1 MVFLFYPSICASPS
15 PPVRDYSKDV
25 DLFRLACVPKQK
37 AKEEA
42 DMTVAKARAQLAQ
55 TIGHLHLEEDSFSIR
70 NRHLISKNGVMDIP
84 VRKLIAIIPAHG
96 TVMAIWPR
104 EEGS

>member
-42 DMTVAKARAQLAQ
+42 DMTVAEAKAQLEL
-55 TIGHLHLEEDSFSIR
+55 TLGYLHLEEDSFSIR
-70 NRHLISKNGVMDIP
+70 K
-84 VRKLIAIIPAHG
+84 
-96 TVMAIWPR
+96 TV
-104 EEGS
+104 EEFIDDGWAVV

>member
-1 MVFLFYPSICASPS
+1 MREHP
-15 PPVRDYSKDV
+15 KDV
-25 DLFRLACVPKQK
+25 DLIRLACVRKQE

-42 DMTVAKARAQLAQ
+42 DMTVASARAQLAR
-55 TIGHLHLEEDSFSIR
+55 TIRHLHLPEDSFSIR
-70 NRHLISKNGVMDIP
+70 NRHLVSENGAMDFP
-84 VRKLIAIIPAHG
+84 VRKLSAIIPAHG